1 MAQQRSSHLMEREP
15 SGLAP
20 LAPAAWLSTIAAC
33 QREMLEFMSHR
44 LEKDGETMR
53 EAITCR
59 NLGDAL
65 AVQTRWIDETL
76 RDYSNEATRL
86 LEIYTGAGEHADQ
99 TTRRS

>member
-1 MAQQRSSHLMEREP
+1 M
-15 SGLAP
+15 
-20 LAPAAWLSTIAAC
+20 AAC

-53 EAITCR
+53 EAIACR
-59 NLGDAL
+59 NVGDAL

-86 LEIYTGAGEHADQ
+86 LTIYTGGAEQAEGL
-99 TTRRS
+99 TRRS